1 MYTLA
6 WPSYPGGGK
15 TKQVILSVKSG
26 KPNVTHLR
34 DLRGVLDRE
43 EAEIGVLV
51 TMLEPTKP
59 MRTEAAGAGYYESP
73 WGKHPRLQILTVDE
87 LLQGRAIDMPPIR
100 QVSRTFK
107 KARRAK
113 AKPPENTELPLGE
126 PDGDGEG

>member
-1 MYTLA
+1 M
-6 WPSYPGGGK
+6 
-15 TKQVILSVKSG
+15 KSG

-73 WGKHPRLQILTVDE
+73 WGKHPRLQILTV
-87 LLQGRAIDMPPIR
+87 
-100 QVSRTFK
+100 
-107 KARRAK
+107 
-113 AKPPENTELPLGE
+113 
-126 PDGDGEG
+126 

>member
-1 MYTLA
+1 M
-6 WPSYPGGGK
+6 
-15 TKQVILSVKSG
+15 KSG
-26 KPNVTHLR
+26 KTNVTHLR

-43 EAEIGVLV
+43 EAEIGVLI
-51 TMLEPTKP
+51 TMQEPTKP

-73 WGKHPRLQILTVDE
+73 WGKHPRLQILTVEE

-113 AKPPENTELPLGE
+113 GKPPENTELPLAE
-126 PDGDGEG
+126 PEGEGEDKE